1 MFRSLCLAL
10 LLFCPISTLTF
21 LPAQTNQEKSPS
33 ASDSDLQALKTDSQ
47 RMRVLL
53 NQMRTNLAFV
63 DTTQSPLKHQFEI
76 EADMWQ
82 VMLDQM
88 DRRIAAMEAGGQ
100 PHQQ

>member
-1 MFRSLCLAL
+1 MFRRLCLVFVL
-10 LLFCPISTLTF
+10 LCAFLTLTF
-21 LPAQTNQEKSPS
+21 LPAQTSKPLPS
-33 ASDSDLQALKTDSQ
+33 NDSDLQALKQDSQ

-63 DTTQSPLKHQFEI
+63 DTTQSPLKHQFQI

-88 DRRIAAMEAGGQ
+88 DRRIAAMEAGA
-100 PHQQ
+100 HQTH